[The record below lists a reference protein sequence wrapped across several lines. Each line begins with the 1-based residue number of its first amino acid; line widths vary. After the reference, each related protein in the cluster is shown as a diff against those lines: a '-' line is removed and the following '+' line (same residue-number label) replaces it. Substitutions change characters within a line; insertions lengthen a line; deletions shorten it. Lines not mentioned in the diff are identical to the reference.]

1 MHVRAIALSRFTCH
15 RALRVDLPRRG
26 ILLVTGPNGAGKTS
40 ILEAVAWAAFGESI
54 RGAEPWPD
62 EKGDTSAVVDLDAGG
77 EPLRVHRTAAVTVR
91 AGKATAKGTVT
102 WRPAPAGAPADHQGE
117 PEGDTGPVVTRVAAP
132 VADPAFASFDTP
144 AQHPHPRP
152 RGTPPPRGEPDAVPV
167 YENATKAEGA
177 LAERVGPFDRWCRTH
192 VFLAR
197 DAARFAAATDGE
209 RKRALEAILGLGA
222 FDAAL
227 KQCRAE
233 AREVSARLAST
244 DGALAAW
251 RDAHARASTR
261 AAAPVPEAPTPEA
274 LDDLRARL
282 DDAVRAVQVASD
294 DTAAAERCY
303 GVALGERAAAA
314 ATASQLAA
322 TLRALTSPPA
332 PAPVVPPPPGPTP
345 DAAPHLPRP
354 AAAPAPV
361 PVAAVAAPPACPT
374 CKRPWT
380 PLHAPTVA
388 PAPAPPPPGPTLNAA
403 APEGPAPGHHPQP
416 AAVTALTPT
425 SVLPPA
431 PDLAPIRAAL
441 AAAEDAARGAGTAVA
456 NAEAALAA
464 YRAAHSQ
471 AAARPIPLAAELA
484 AGHRAVALRGAAL
497 AAREAAA
504 QEAAELAARIAAAEA
519 DTAGLR
525 AEAAALAAADTAL
538 GLGGIRARILS
549 HALPFLGH
557 RATTWLSRLGR
568 PEWRVSFAS
577 TRKTGVRG
585 AQGEEAI
592 TLTLDGPP
600 KPQYGALSGGEGKRV
615 DLALLLAL
623 GELATAVHGA
633 PTGTLWFDEVLDAP
647 LDAEGAAVAAEALRA
662 LARDR
667 AVVVIA
673 HSPDVVRTLRPVAHL
688 DLGCA

>member
-1 MHVRAIALSRFTCH
+1 MHVRAIAISRFTCH

-26 ILLVTGPNGAGKTS
+26 ILLITGPNGAGKTS

-62 EKGDTSAVVDLDAGG
+62 EKGDTSAVVDLDTGG
-77 EPLRVHRTAAVTVR
+77 EPLRVHRTATVAVR
-91 AGKATAKGTVT
+91 AGKATAKGAVT
-102 WRPAPAGAPADHQGE
+102 WRPVPPGEAMPTTLPADHQGE
-117 PEGDTGPVVTRVAAP
+117 PEADTAPVVTRVAAP

-152 RGTPPPRGEPDAVPV
+152 RGAAARRGEPEAAPEAPI

-227 KQCRAE
+227 KQCRVE
-233 AREVSARLAST
+233 AREVASRLAST

-251 RDAHARASTR
+251 RDAYTRASMR

-274 LDDLRARL
+274 LDDLRGRL
-282 DDAVRAVQVASD
+282 DAAVQAVRVAAD
-294 DTAAAERCY
+294 DTAAAERSH

-314 ATASQLAA
+314 TTAAQLAA
-322 TLRALTSPPA
+322 TLRSLTA
-332 PAPVVPPPPGPTP
+332 PPPPPLT
-345 DAAPHLPRP
+345 PRP
-354 AAAPAPV
+354 AHTHAAQPPV
-361 PVAAVAAPPACPT
+361 PVAPVVAAPPACPT
-374 CKRPWT
+374 CKRPWV
-380 PLHAPTVA
+380 PLHAPTTA
-388 PAPAPPPPGPTLNAA
+388 PAMAPPPPGPTPNAA
-403 APEGPAPGHHPQP
+403 APEGPATGHHPQP
-416 AAVTALTPT
+416 APTPGPT
-425 SVLPPA
+425 LVAA
-431 PDLAPIRAAL
+431 PDLAPLHAAL
-441 AAAEDAARGAGTAVA
+441 SDAEDAARAAGEAVTITGATLTAA
-456 NAEAALAA
+456 RATHSHAAALPVAIA
-464 YRAAHSQ
+464 T
-471 AAARPIPLAAELA
+471 ELA
-484 AGHRAVALRGAAL
+484 TGERAVALRGAAL
-497 AAREAAA
+497 AALAAAAREA
-504 QEAAELAARIAAAEA
+504 EELACRITNAEA
-519 DTAGLR
+519 DTADLR

-592 TLTLDGPP
+592 TMTLDGPP
-600 KPQYGALSGGEGKRV
+600 KPQYAALSGGEGKRV

-688 DLGCA
+688 DLGGADLGGA